1 MSYPSAGEE
10 RLGAEMYRLYTRA
23 GSGGFVVE
31 AAFALAGV
39 PFERIEVVKGVEP
52 AAEFRKI
59 SPLGQVPALVLP
71 DGQAMTESAAMCQ
84 LIAERHPYARLA
96 PSVDA
101 SGRADFLRWMAFLTS
116 VTYPALLR
124 EYYAHRYTTDALGIE
139 AVKAAAIA
147 EAERSFGV
155 VEAALQDRDWL
166 AGTHMSIADVYLL
179 MLAYWHPEPGKLAL
193 AWPNIARLCTVLK
206 EDAVLTEL
214 NASHAMW

>member
-1 MSYPSAGEE
+1 
-10 RLGAEMYRLYTRA
+10 MYRLYTRA

-31 AAFALAGV
+31 AAFELAGV

-101 SGRADFLRWMAFLTS
+101 PGRADFLRWLTFLTS
-116 VTYPALLR
+116 VLYPALLR
-124 EYYAHRYTTDALGIE
+124 YFYAQRYTADAHGIE
-139 AVKAAAIA
+139 AVKIAAIA
-147 EAERSFGV
+147 ESDRGFGV
-155 VEAALQDRDWL
+155 LDKALEGRDWL
-166 AGTHMSIADVYLL
+166 AGDRMSVADIYLL
-179 MLAYWHPEPGKLAL
+179 MLAHWHPEAGKVA
-193 AWPNIARLCTVLK
+193 ATWANVERVCVAQRDIPVIR
-206 EDAVLTEL
+206 DL
-214 NASHAMW
+214 NTSHEMW